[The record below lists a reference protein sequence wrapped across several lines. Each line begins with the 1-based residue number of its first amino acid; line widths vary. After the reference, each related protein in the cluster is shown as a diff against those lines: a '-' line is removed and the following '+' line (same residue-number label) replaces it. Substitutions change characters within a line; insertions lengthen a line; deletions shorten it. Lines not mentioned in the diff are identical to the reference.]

1 MTLVWLRCLR
11 VSTHVLWQGRSDG
24 KLVSPAR
31 DNQVI
36 AANNEFNPKKVLG
49 SCRINA
55 VHWIYSSSYNRS
67 DLRKLNTVL
76 ENHVARLIHAVT
88 VLGLAR
94 FDSEAI

>member
-11 VSTHVLWQGRSDG
+11 VSTDILLQGRSDG
-24 KLVSPAR
+24 KLVSPAS

-55 VHWIYSSSYNRS
+55 VH
-67 DLRKLNTVL
+67 
-76 ENHVARLIHAVT
+76 
-88 VLGLAR
+88 
-94 FDSEAI
+94 